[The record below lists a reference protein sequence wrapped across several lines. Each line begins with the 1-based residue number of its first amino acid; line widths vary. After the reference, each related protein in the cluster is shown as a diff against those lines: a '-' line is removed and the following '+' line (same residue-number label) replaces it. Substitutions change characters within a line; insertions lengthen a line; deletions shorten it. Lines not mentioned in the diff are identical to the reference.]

1 MLLKEIKKE
10 LLDNPEKLKELLEY
24 FNFYNIHLHKSYISF
39 GRAQDTSKKSIV
51 IRLIKNDYLYIVDYA
66 RNINKDIFTYISE
79 QRLVDFKDIIVSVR
93 RILNIDDFSLLNESH
108 GIFGGFYEKIRKRN
122 EYTIRTYDESIL
134 DKYIPL
140 ANRRFIKDNIS
151 ITTQQFFSIRY
162 DVESQG
168 IVIPI
173 YNQIGEL
180 IGAKVRCNYEIQDG
194 EMKYYYLIPCQMSQ
208 TLYGY
213 SQNYNYL
220 VNNVIYIFESEKAVM
235 QCFSYGV
242 RNCVALGSGSISHK
256 QVRMLLELNP
266 KKIIFM
272 HDVGYDV
279 ENILRNIN
287 IVKNYSRFSEVEL
300 GYWDYFDR
308 LYDDKVSASDLG
320 KKELLRIIDT
330 EIKMI
335 GDDEDEEEL

>member
-1 MLLKEIKKE
+1 MLKEIKKE
-10 LLDNPEKLKELLEY
+10 LLDNPEKLEELLEY
-24 FNFYNIHLHKSYISF
+24 FNFYNIHIHQSYISF
-39 GRAQDTSKKSIV
+39 GRAIDSSKKSIA
-51 IRLIKNDYLYIVDYA
+51 IRLEKNDYLYVSDYA
-66 RNINKDIFTYISE
+66 RNINQDLFTYISE
-79 QRLVDFKDIIVSVR
+79 QRLVDFKDIISIVR
-93 RILNIDDFSLLNESH
+93 KILKIDDFSIFREPQ
-108 GIFGGFYEKIRKRN
+108 GIFGGFYEKIRKKN
-122 EYTIRTYDESIL
+122 EYTCRTYDESIL
-134 DKYIPL
+134 NKYVAL
-140 ANRRFIKDNIS
+140 ANMRFIRDNIT
-151 ITTQQFFSIRY
+151 IDAQQFFNIRY

-180 IGAKVRCNYEIQDG
+180 MGVKVRCNYEVQDG

-235 QCFSYGV
+235 QCFSYGI
-242 RNCVALGSGSISHK
+242 RNCVALGSGSISRK

-272 HDVGYDV
+272 HDVGYDL

-287 IVKNYSRFSEVEL
+287 MVKNYSRFSEVEL
-300 GYWDYFDR
+300 GYWDFFDR
-308 LYDDKVSASDLG
+308 LYDNKVSASDLG
-320 KKELLRIIDT
+320 KKELLRIMDT

>member
-1 MLLKEIKKE
+1 MLKEIKKE
-10 LLDNPEKLKELLEY
+10 LLDNPEKLEELLEY
-24 FNFYNIHLHKSYISF
+24 FNFYNIHIHQSYISF

-51 IRLIKNDYLYIVDYA
+51 IRLEKNDYLYVTDYA
-66 RNINKDIFTYISE
+66 RNISKDLFSYISE
-79 QRLVDFKDIIVSVR
+79 QRLVDFKDIIGVVR
-93 RILNIDDFSLLNESH
+93 NILGVDDFGLFNESR

-122 EYTIRTYDESIL
+122 EYSVRTYDESIL

-140 ANRRFIKDNIS
+140 ANKRFVNDNIS
-151 ITTQQFFSIRY
+151 IAAQQFFGIRY

-173 YNQIGEL
+173 HNQIGEL
-180 IGAKVRCNYEIQDG
+180 IGAKVRCNYEVQDG
-194 EMKYYYLIPCQMSQ
+194 EMKYYYLIPCQASQ

-220 VNNVIYIFESEKAVM
+220 TNNIIYIYEAEKSVM
-235 QCFSYGV
+235 QCFSYGI
-242 RNCVALGSGSISHK
+242 RNCVALGSGSISRK

-272 HDVGYDV
+272 HDVGYDL

-287 IVKNYSRFSEVEL
+287 MVKNYSRFSEVEL
-300 GYWDYFDR
+300 GYWDFFDR
-308 LYDDKVSASDLG
+308 LYDNKVSASDLG
-320 KKELLRIIDT
+320 KKELLRIMDT

>member
-1 MLLKEIKKE
+1 MLKEIKKE

-24 FNFYNIHLHKSYISF
+24 FNFYNVHIHQSYISF

-51 IRLIKNDYLYIVDYA
+51 VRLEKNDYLYVTDYA
-66 RNINKDIFTYISE
+66 RNISKDLFSYISE
-79 QRLVDFKDIIVSVR
+79 QRLVDFKDIIGVVR
-93 RILNIDDFSLLNESH
+93 NILGVDDFGLFNESR
-108 GIFGGFYEKIRKRN
+108 GIFGGFYEKIRKRS
-122 EYTIRTYDESIL
+122 EYSVRTYDESVL
-134 DKYIPL
+134 NKYIPL
-140 ANRRFIKDNIS
+140 ANKRFIDDNIS
-151 ITTQQFFSIRY
+151 IAAQQFFGIRY

-173 YNQIGEL
+173 HNQIGEL
-180 IGAKVRCNYEIQDG
+180 IGVKVRCNYEVQDG
-194 EMKYYYLIPCQMSQ
+194 EMKYYYLIPCQASQ

-220 VNNVIYIFESEKAVM
+220 TNNIIYIYEAEKSIM
-235 QCFSYGV
+235 QCFSYGI
-242 RNCVALGSGSISHK
+242 RNCAALGSGSISRK

-272 HDVGYDV
+272 HDVGYDL

-287 IVKNYSRFSEVEL
+287 MVKNYSRFSEVEL
-300 GYWDYFDR
+300 GYWDFFDR
-308 LYDDKVSASDLG
+308 LYDNKVSASDLG
-320 KKELLRIIDT
+320 KKELLRIMDT

>member
-1 MLLKEIKKE
+1 MLKEIKKE

-24 FNFYNIHLHKSYISF
+24 FNFYNVHIHQSYISF

-51 IRLIKNDYLYIVDYA
+51 IRLEKNDYLYVTDYA
-66 RNINKDIFTYISE
+66 RNISKDLFSYISE
-79 QRLVDFKDIIVSVR
+79 QRLVDFKDIIGVVR
-93 RILNIDDFSLLNESH
+93 NILGVDDFSLFNESR
-108 GIFGGFYEKIRKRN
+108 GIFGGFYEKIRKRS
-122 EYTIRTYDESIL
+122 EYSVRTYDESVL

-140 ANRRFIKDNIS
+140 ANKRFVDDNIS
-151 ITTQQFFSIRY
+151 IAAQQFFGIRY

-173 YNQIGEL
+173 HNQIGEL
-180 IGAKVRCNYEIQDG
+180 IGAKVRCNYEVQDG
-194 EMKYYYLIPCQMSQ
+194 EMKYYYLIPCQASQ

-220 VNNVIYIFESEKAVM
+220 TNNIIYIYEAEKSIM
-235 QCFSYGV
+235 QCFSYGI
-242 RNCVALGSGSISHK
+242 RNCVALGSGSISRK

-272 HDVGYDV
+272 HDVGYDL

-287 IVKNYSRFSEVEL
+287 MVKNYSRFSEVEL
-300 GYWDYFDR
+300 GYWDFFDR
-308 LYDDKVSASDLG
+308 PYDNKVSASDLG
-320 KKELLRIIDT
+320 KKELLRIMDT

>member
-1 MLLKEIKKE
+1 MLKEIKKE

-24 FNFYNIHLHKSYISF
+24 FNFYNVHIHQSYISF

-51 IRLIKNDYLYIVDYA
+51 VRLEKNDYLYVTDYA
-66 RNINKDIFTYISE
+66 RNISKDLFSYISE
-79 QRLVDFKDIIVSVR
+79 QRLVDFKDIIGVVR
-93 RILNIDDFSLLNESH
+93 NILGVDDFSLFNESR
-108 GIFGGFYEKIRKRN
+108 GIFGGFYEKIRKRS
-122 EYTIRTYDESIL
+122 EYSVRTYDESVL

-140 ANRRFIKDNIS
+140 ANKRFINDNIS
-151 ITTQQFFSIRY
+151 IAAQQFFGVRY

-173 YNQIGEL
+173 HNQIGEL
-180 IGAKVRCNYEIQDG
+180 IGAKVRCNYEVQDG
-194 EMKYYYLIPCQMSQ
+194 EMKYYYLIPCQASQ

-220 VNNVIYIFESEKAVM
+220 TNNIIYIYEAEKSIM
-235 QCFSYGV
+235 QCFSYGI
-242 RNCVALGSGSISHK
+242 RNCVALGSGSISRK

-272 HDVGYDV
+272 HDVGYDL

-287 IVKNYSRFSEVEL
+287 MVKNYSRFSEVKL
-300 GYWDYFDR
+300 GYWDFFDR
-308 LYDDKVSASDLG
+308 LYDNKVSASDLG
-320 KKELLRIIDT
+320 KKELLRIMDT

>member
-1 MLLKEIKKE
+1 MLKEIKKE

-24 FNFYNIHLHKSYISF
+24 FNFYNVHIHQSYISF

-51 IRLIKNDYLYIVDYA
+51 VRLEKNDYLYVTDYA
-66 RNINKDIFTYISE
+66 RNISKDLFSYISE
-79 QRLVDFKDIIVSVR
+79 QRLVDFKDIISVVR
-93 RILNIDDFSLLNESH
+93 NILGVDDFSLFNESR
-108 GIFGGFYEKIRKRN
+108 GIFGGFYEKIRKRS
-122 EYTIRTYDESIL
+122 EYSVRTYDESVL

-140 ANRRFIKDNIS
+140 ANKRFIDDNIS
-151 ITTQQFFSIRY
+151 IAAQQFFGIRY

-173 YNQIGEL
+173 HNQIGEL
-180 IGAKVRCNYEIQDG
+180 IGAKIRCNYEVQDG
-194 EMKYYYLIPCQMSQ
+194 EMKYYYLIPCQASQ

-220 VNNVIYIFESEKAVM
+220 TNNIIYIYEAEKSVM
-235 QCFSYGV
+235 QCFSYGI
-242 RNCVALGSGSISHK
+242 RNCVALGSGSISRK

-272 HDVGYDV
+272 HDVGYDL

-287 IVKNYSRFSEVEL
+287 MVKNYSRFSEVEL
-300 GYWDYFDR
+300 GYWDFFDR
-308 LYDDKVSASDLG
+308 LYDNKVSASDLG
-320 KKELLRIIDT
+320 KKELLRIMDT

>member
-1 MLLKEIKKE
+1 MLKEIKKE

-24 FNFYNIHLHKSYISF
+24 FNFYNVHIHQSYISF

-51 IRLIKNDYLYIVDYA
+51 VRLEKNDYLYVTDYA
-66 RNINKDIFTYISE
+66 RNISKDLFSYISE
-79 QRLVDFKDIIVSVR
+79 QRLVDFKDIIGVVR
-93 RILNIDDFSLLNESH
+93 NILGVDDFSLFNESR
-108 GIFGGFYEKIRKRN
+108 GIFGGFYEKIRKRS
-122 EYTIRTYDESIL
+122 EYSVRTYDESIL

-140 ANRRFIKDNIS
+140 ANKRFIDDNIS
-151 ITTQQFFSIRY
+151 IAAQQFFGVRY

-173 YNQIGEL
+173 HNQIGEL
-180 IGAKVRCNYEIQDG
+180 IGAKVRCNYEVQDG
-194 EMKYYYLIPCQMSQ
+194 EMKYYYLIPCQASQ

-220 VNNVIYIFESEKAVM
+220 TNNIIYIYEAEKSIM
-235 QCFSYGV
+235 QCFSYGI
-242 RNCVALGSGSISHK
+242 RNCVALGSGSISRK

-272 HDVGYDV
+272 HDVGYDL

-287 IVKNYSRFSEVEL
+287 MVKNYSRFSEVEL
-300 GYWDYFDR
+300 GYWDFFDR
-308 LYDDKVSASDLG
+308 LYDNKVSASDLG
-320 KKELLRIIDT
+320 KKELLRIMDT

-335 GDDEDEEEL
+335 GDDEYEEEL

>member
-1 MLLKEIKKE
+1 MLKEIKKE
-10 LLDNPEKLKELLEY
+10 LLDNPEKLEELLEY
-24 FNFYNIHLHKSYISF
+24 FNFYNIHIHQSYISF
-39 GRAQDTSKKSIV
+39 GRAIDSSKKSIV
-51 IRLIKNDYLYIVDYA
+51 IRLEKNDYLYVSDYA
-66 RNINKDIFTYISE
+66 RNINQDLFTYISE
-79 QRLVDFKDIIVSVR
+79 QRLVDFKDIISIVR
-93 RILNIDDFSLLNESH
+93 KILKIDDFSIFREPQ
-108 GIFGGFYEKIRKRN
+108 GIFGGFYEKIRKKN
-122 EYTIRTYDESIL
+122 EYTCRTYDESIL
-134 DKYIPL
+134 NKYVAL
-140 ANRRFIKDNIS
+140 ANMRFIRDNIT
-151 ITTQQFFSIRY
+151 IDAQQFFNIRY

-173 YNQIGEL
+173 YNQVGEL
-180 IGAKVRCNYEIQDG
+180 MGVKVRCNYDVQDG

-220 VNNVIYIFESEKAVM
+220 VNNVIYIFESEKSVM
-235 QCFSYGV
+235 QCYSYGI
-242 RNCVALGSGSISHK
+242 RNCVALGSGSISRK
-256 QVRMLLELNP
+256 QVQMLLELNP

-272 HDVGYDV
+272 HDVGFDL

-287 IVKNYSRFSEVEL
+287 IVKSYSRFSEVEL

-320 KKELLRIIDT
+320 KKELLRIMDT

-335 GDDEDEEEL
+335 GDDKDEEEL

>member
-79 QRLVDFKDIIVSVR
+79 QRLVDFKDIIVAVR

>member
-1 MLLKEIKKE
+1 MLKEIKKE

-24 FNFYNIHLHKSYISF
+24 FNFYNVHIHQSYISF

-51 IRLIKNDYLYIVDYA
+51 IRLEKNDYLYVTDYA
-66 RNINKDIFTYISE
+66 RNISKDLSSYISE
-79 QRLVDFKDIIVSVR
+79 QRLVDFKDIIGVVR
-93 RILNIDDFSLLNESH
+93 NILGVDDFGLFNESR

-122 EYTIRTYDESIL
+122 EYSVRTYDESIL

-140 ANRRFIKDNIS
+140 ANKRFVNDNIS
-151 ITTQQFFSIRY
+151 IAAQQFFGIRY

-173 YNQIGEL
+173 HNQIGEL
-180 IGAKVRCNYEIQDG
+180 IGAKVRCNYEVQDG
-194 EMKYYYLIPCQMSQ
+194 EMKYYYLIPCQASQ

-220 VNNVIYIFESEKAVM
+220 TNNIIYIYEAEKSIM
-235 QCFSYGV
+235 QCFSYGI
-242 RNCVALGSGSISHK
+242 RNCVALGSGSISRK

-272 HDVGYDV
+272 HDVGYDL

-287 IVKNYSRFSEVEL
+287 MVKNYSRFSEVEL
-300 GYWDYFDR
+300 GYWDFFDR
-308 LYDDKVSASDLG
+308 LYDNKVSASDLG
-320 KKELLRIIDT
+320 KKELLRIMDT

>member
-1 MLLKEIKKE
+1 MLKEIKKE

-24 FNFYNIHLHKSYISF
+24 FNFYNVHIHQSYISF

-51 IRLIKNDYLYIVDYA
+51 IRLEKNDYLYVTDYA
-66 RNINKDIFTYISE
+66 RNISKDLFSYISE
-79 QRLVDFKDIIVSVR
+79 QRLVDFKDIIGVVR
-93 RILNIDDFSLLNESH
+93 NILGVDDFSLFNESR
-108 GIFGGFYEKIRKRN
+108 GIFGGFYEKIRKRS
-122 EYTIRTYDESIL
+122 EYSVRTYDESIL

-140 ANRRFIKDNIS
+140 ANKRFIDDNIS
-151 ITTQQFFSIRY
+151 IAAQQFFGIRY

-173 YNQIGEL
+173 HNQIGEL
-180 IGAKVRCNYEIQDG
+180 IGAKIRCNYEVQDG
-194 EMKYYYLIPCQMSQ
+194 EMKYYYLIPCQASQ

-220 VNNVIYIFESEKAVM
+220 TNNIIYIYEAEKSIM
-235 QCFSYGV
+235 QCFSYGI
-242 RNCVALGSGSISHK
+242 RNCVALGSGSISRK

-272 HDVGYDV
+272 HDVGYDL

-287 IVKNYSRFSEVEL
+287 MVKNYSRFSEVEL
-300 GYWDYFDR
+300 GYWDFFDR
-308 LYDDKVSASDLG
+308 LYDNKVSASDLG
-320 KKELLRIIDT
+320 KKELLRIMDT

>member
-1 MLLKEIKKE
+1 MLKEIKKE

-24 FNFYNIHLHKSYISF
+24 FNFYNVHIHQSYISF

-51 IRLIKNDYLYIVDYA
+51 IRLEKNDYLYVTDYA
-66 RNINKDIFTYISE
+66 RNISKDLFSYISE
-79 QRLVDFKDIIVSVR
+79 QRLVDFKDIIGVVR
-93 RILNIDDFSLLNESH
+93 NILGVDDFSLFNESR
-108 GIFGGFYEKIRKRN
+108 GIFGGFYEKIRKRS
-122 EYTIRTYDESIL
+122 ECSVRTYDESVL

-140 ANRRFIKDNIS
+140 ANKRFINDNIS
-151 ITTQQFFSIRY
+151 IAAQQFFGIRY

-173 YNQIGEL
+173 HNQIGEL
-180 IGAKVRCNYEIQDG
+180 IGAKVRCNYEVQDG
-194 EMKYYYLIPCQMSQ
+194 EMKYYYLIPCQASQ

-220 VNNVIYIFESEKAVM
+220 TNNIIYIYEAEKSVM
-235 QCFSYGV
+235 QCFSYGI
-242 RNCVALGSGSISHK
+242 RNCVALGSGSISRK

-272 HDVGYDV
+272 HDVGYDL

-300 GYWDYFDR
+300 GYWDFFDR
-308 LYDDKVSASDLG
+308 LYDNKVSASDLG
-320 KKELLRIIDT
+320 KKELLRIMDT

>member
-1 MLLKEIKKE
+1 MLKEIKKE

-24 FNFYNIHLHKSYISF
+24 FNFYNVHIHQSYISF

-51 IRLIKNDYLYIVDYA
+51 VRLEKNDYLYVTDYA
-66 RNINKDIFTYISE
+66 RNISKDLFSYISE
-79 QRLVDFKDIIVSVR
+79 QRLVDFKDIISVVR
-93 RILNIDDFSLLNESH
+93 NILGVDDFGLFNESR
-108 GIFGGFYEKIRKRN
+108 GIFGGFYEKIRKRS
-122 EYTIRTYDESIL
+122 EYSVRTYDESVL
-134 DKYIPL
+134 NKYIPL
-140 ANRRFIKDNIS
+140 ANKRFIDDNIS
-151 ITTQQFFSIRY
+151 IAAQQFFGIRY

-173 YNQIGEL
+173 HNQIGEL
-180 IGAKVRCNYEIQDG
+180 IGAKVRCNYEVQDG
-194 EMKYYYLIPCQMSQ
+194 EMKYYYLIPCQASQ

-220 VNNVIYIFESEKAVM
+220 TNNIIYIYEAEKSIM
-235 QCFSYGV
+235 QCFSYGI
-242 RNCVALGSGSISHK
+242 RNCVALGSGSISRK

-272 HDVGYDV
+272 HDVGYDL

-287 IVKNYSRFSEVEL
+287 MVKNYSRFSEVEL
-300 GYWDYFDR
+300 GYWDFFDR
-308 LYDDKVSASDLG
+308 LYDNKVSASDLG
-320 KKELLRIIDT
+320 KKELLRIMDT

>member
-1 MLLKEIKKE
+1 MLKEIKKE

-24 FNFYNIHLHKSYISF
+24 FNFYNVHIHQSYISF

-51 IRLIKNDYLYIVDYA
+51 VRLEKNDYLYVTDYA
-66 RNINKDIFTYISE
+66 RNISKDLFSYISE
-79 QRLVDFKDIIVSVR
+79 QRLVDFKDIIGVVR
-93 RILNIDDFSLLNESH
+93 NILGIDDFGLFNESR
-108 GIFGGFYEKIRKRN
+108 GIFGGFYEKIRKRS
-122 EYTIRTYDESIL
+122 EYSVRTYDESVL

-140 ANRRFIKDNIS
+140 ANKRFIDDNIS
-151 ITTQQFFSIRY
+151 IAAQQFFGIRY

-173 YNQIGEL
+173 HNQIGEL
-180 IGAKVRCNYEIQDG
+180 IGAKVRCNYEVQDG
-194 EMKYYYLIPCQMSQ
+194 EMKYYYLIPCQASQ

-220 VNNVIYIFESEKAVM
+220 TNNIIYIYEAEKSIM
-235 QCFSYGV
+235 QCFSYGI
-242 RNCVALGSGSISHK
+242 RNCVALGSGSISRK

-272 HDVGYDV
+272 HDVGYDL

-287 IVKNYSRFSEVEL
+287 MVKNYSRFSEVEL
-300 GYWDYFDR
+300 GYWDFFDR
-308 LYDDKVSASDLG
+308 LYDNKVSASDLG
-320 KKELLRIIDT
+320 KKELLRIMDT

>member
-1 MLLKEIKKE
+1 MLKEIKKE
-10 LLDNPEKLKELLEY
+10 LLDNPEKLKDLLEH
-24 FNFYNIHLHKSYISF
+24 FNFYNVHIHQSYISF

-51 IRLIKNDYLYIVDYA
+51 IRLEKNDYLYVTDYA
-66 RNINKDIFTYISE
+66 RNISKDLFTYISE
-79 QRLVDFKDIIVSVR
+79 QRLVDFKDIITVVR
-93 RILNIDDFSLLNESH
+93 SILGIDDFSLFNESR

-122 EYTIRTYDESIL
+122 EYSLRTYDESVL

-140 ANRRFIKDNIS
+140 ANKRFIKDNIS
-151 ITTQQFFSIRY
+151 IIAQQFFGIRY

-173 YNQIGEL
+173 HNQIGEL
-180 IGAKVRCNYEIQDG
+180 IGAKVRCNYEVQDG

-235 QCFSYGV
+235 QCFSYGI
-242 RNCVALGSGSISHK
+242 RNCVALGSGSISRK

-272 HDVGYDV
+272 HDVGYDL

-287 IVKNYSRFSEVEL
+287 MVKNYSRFSEVEL
-300 GYWDYFDR
+300 GYWDFFDR
-308 LYDDKVSASDLG
+308 LYDNKVSASDLG
-320 KKELLRIIDT
+320 KKELLRIMDT

>member
-1 MLLKEIKKE
+1 MLKEIKKE

-24 FNFYNIHLHKSYISF
+24 FNFYNVHIHQSYISF

-51 IRLIKNDYLYIVDYA
+51 VRLEKNDYLYVTDYA
-66 RNINKDIFTYISE
+66 RNISKDLFSYISE
-79 QRLVDFKDIIVSVR
+79 QRLVDFKDIIGVVR
-93 RILNIDDFSLLNESH
+93 NILGVDDFGLFNESR
-108 GIFGGFYEKIRKRN
+108 GIFGGFYEKIRKRS
-122 EYTIRTYDESIL
+122 EYSVRTYDESVL

-140 ANRRFIKDNIS
+140 ANKRFIDDNIS
-151 ITTQQFFSIRY
+151 IAAQQFFGIRY

-173 YNQIGEL
+173 HNQIGEL
-180 IGAKVRCNYEIQDG
+180 IGAKVRCNYEVQDG
-194 EMKYYYLIPCQMSQ
+194 EMKYYYLIPCQASQ

-213 SQNYNYL
+213 SQNYKYL
-220 VNNVIYIFESEKAVM
+220 TNNIIYIYEAEKSIM
-235 QCFSYGV
+235 QCFSYGI
-242 RNCVALGSGSISHK
+242 RNCVALGSGSISRK

-272 HDVGYDV
+272 HDVGYDL

-287 IVKNYSRFSEVEL
+287 MVKNYSRFSEVEL
-300 GYWDYFDR
+300 GYWDFFDR
-308 LYDDKVSASDLG
+308 LYDNKVSASDLG
-320 KKELLRIIDT
+320 KKELLRIMDT

>member
-1 MLLKEIKKE
+1 MLKEIKKE
-10 LLDNPEKLKELLEY
+10 LLGNPEKLKELLEC
-24 FNFYNIHLHKSYISF
+24 FNFYNVHIHQSYISF

-51 IRLIKNDYLYIVDYA
+51 VRLEKNDYLYVTDYA
-66 RNINKDIFTYISE
+66 RNISKDLFSYISE
-79 QRLVDFKDIIVSVR
+79 QRLVDFKDIIGVVR
-93 RILNIDDFSLLNESH
+93 NILGVDDFGLFNESR
-108 GIFGGFYEKIRKRN
+108 GIFGGFYEKIRKRS
-122 EYTIRTYDESIL
+122 EYSVRTYDESIL

-140 ANRRFIKDNIS
+140 ANKRFVDDNIS
-151 ITTQQFFSIRY
+151 IAAQQFFGIRY

-173 YNQIGEL
+173 HNQIGEL
-180 IGAKVRCNYEIQDG
+180 IGAKVRCNYEVQDG
-194 EMKYYYLIPCQMSQ
+194 EMKYYYLIPCQASQ

-220 VNNVIYIFESEKAVM
+220 TNNIIYIYEAEKSIM
-235 QCFSYGV
+235 QCFSYGI
-242 RNCVALGSGSISHK
+242 RNCVALGSGSISRK

-272 HDVGYDV
+272 HDVGYHL

-287 IVKNYSRFSEVEL
+287 MVKNYSRFSEVEL
-300 GYWDYFDR
+300 GYWDFFDR
-308 LYDDKVSASDLG
+308 LYDNKVSASDLG
-320 KKELLRIIDT
+320 KKELLRIMDT

>member
-1 MLLKEIKKE
+1 M
-10 LLDNPEKLKELLEY
+10 LDNPEKLEELLEY
-24 FNFYNIHLHKSYISF
+24 FNFYNIHIHQSYISF
-39 GRAQDTSKKSIV
+39 GRAIDSSKKSIV
-51 IRLIKNDYLYIVDYA
+51 IRLEKNDYLYVSDYA
-66 RNINKDIFTYISE
+66 RNINQDLFTYISE
-79 QRLVDFKDIIVSVR
+79 QRLVDFKDIISIVR
-93 RILNIDDFSLLNESH
+93 KILKIDDFSIFREPQ
-108 GIFGGFYEKIRKRN
+108 GIFGGFYEKIRKKN
-122 EYTIRTYDESIL
+122 EYTCRTYDESIL
-134 DKYIPL
+134 NKYVAL
-140 ANRRFIKDNIS
+140 ANMRFIRDNIT
-151 ITTQQFFSIRY
+151 IDAQQFFNIRY

-173 YNQIGEL
+173 YNQVGEL
-180 IGAKVRCNYEIQDG
+180 MGVKVRCNYDVQDG

-220 VNNVIYIFESEKAVM
+220 VNNVIYIFESEKSVM
-235 QCFSYGV
+235 QCYSYGI
-242 RNCVALGSGSISHK
+242 RNCVALGSGSISRK
-256 QVRMLLELNP
+256 QVQMLFELNP

-272 HDVGYDV
+272 HDVGFDL

-287 IVKNYSRFSEVEL
+287 IVKSYSRFSEVEL

-320 KKELLRIIDT
+320 KKELLRIMDT

-335 GDDEDEEEL
+335 GDDKDEEEL

>member
-1 MLLKEIKKE
+1 MLKEIKKE

-24 FNFYNIHLHKSYISF
+24 FNFYNVHIHQSYISF

-51 IRLIKNDYLYIVDYA
+51 IRLEKNDYLYVTDYA
-66 RNINKDIFTYISE
+66 RNISKDLFSYISE
-79 QRLVDFKDIIVSVR
+79 QRLVDFKDIIGVVR
-93 RILNIDDFSLLNESH
+93 NILGVDDFGLFNESR
-108 GIFGGFYEKIRKRN
+108 GIFGGFYEKIRKRS
-122 EYTIRTYDESIL
+122 EYSVRTYDESIL

-140 ANRRFIKDNIS
+140 ANKRFVDDNIS
-151 ITTQQFFSIRY
+151 IAAQQFFGVRY

-180 IGAKVRCNYEIQDG
+180 IGAKVRCNYEVQDG
-194 EMKYYYLIPCQMSQ
+194 EMKYYYLIPCQASQ

-220 VNNVIYIFESEKAVM
+220 TNNIIYIYEAEKSIM
-235 QCFSYGV
+235 QCFSYGI
-242 RNCVALGSGSISHK
+242 RNCVALGSGSISRK

-272 HDVGYDV
+272 HDVGYDL

-287 IVKNYSRFSEVEL
+287 MVKNYSRFSEVEL
-300 GYWDYFDR
+300 GYWDFFDR
-308 LYDDKVSASDLG
+308 LYDNKVSASDLG
-320 KKELLRIIDT
+320 KKDLLRIMDT

>member
-1 MLLKEIKKE
+1 MLKEIKKE
-10 LLDNPEKLKELLEY
+10 LLDNPEKLKELLEH
-24 FNFYNIHLHKSYISF
+24 FNFYNVHIHQSYISF

-51 IRLIKNDYLYIVDYA
+51 VRLEKNDYLYVTDYA
-66 RNINKDIFTYISE
+66 RNISKDLFSYISE
-79 QRLVDFKDIIVSVR
+79 QRLVDFKDIISVVR
-93 RILNIDDFSLLNESH
+93 NILGVDDFGLFNESR
-108 GIFGGFYEKIRKRN
+108 GIFGGFYEKIRKRS
-122 EYTIRTYDESIL
+122 EYSVRTYDESIL

-140 ANRRFIKDNIS
+140 ANKRFVNDKIS
-151 ITTQQFFSIRY
+151 IAAQQFFGIRY

-173 YNQIGEL
+173 HNQIGEL
-180 IGAKVRCNYEIQDG
+180 IGAKVRCNYEVQDG
-194 EMKYYYLIPCQMSQ
+194 EMKYYYLIPCQASQ

-220 VNNVIYIFESEKAVM
+220 TNNIIYIYEAEKSVM
-235 QCFSYGV
+235 QCFSYGI
-242 RNCVALGSGSISHK
+242 RNCVALGSGSISRK

-272 HDVGYDV
+272 HDVGYDL
-279 ENILRNIN
+279 ENILRNVN
-287 IVKNYSRFSEVEL
+287 MVKNYSRFSEVEL
-300 GYWDYFDR
+300 GYWDFFDR
-308 LYDDKVSASDLG
+308 LYDNKVSASDLG
-320 KKELLRIIDT
+320 KKELLRIMDT

>member
-1 MLLKEIKKE
+1 MLKEIKKE
-10 LLDNPEKLKELLEY
+10 LLDNPEKLKELLEC
-24 FNFYNIHLHKSYISF
+24 FNFYNVRVHQSYISF

-51 IRLIKNDYLYIVDYA
+51 VRLEKNDYLYVTDYA
-66 RNINKDIFTYISE
+66 RNISKDLFSYISE
-79 QRLVDFKDIIVSVR
+79 QRLVDFKDIIGVVR
-93 RILNIDDFSLLNESH
+93 NILGVDDFSLFNESR
-108 GIFGGFYEKIRKRN
+108 GIFGGFYEKIRKRS
-122 EYTIRTYDESIL
+122 EYSVRTYDESIL

-140 ANRRFIKDNIS
+140 ANKRFINDNIS
-151 ITTQQFFSIRY
+151 IAAQQFFGVRY

-173 YNQIGEL
+173 HNQIGEL
-180 IGAKVRCNYEIQDG
+180 IGAKVRCNYEVQDG
-194 EMKYYYLIPCQMSQ
+194 EMKYYYLIPCQASQ

-220 VNNVIYIFESEKAVM
+220 TNNIIYIYEAEKSIM
-235 QCFSYGV
+235 QCFSYGI
-242 RNCVALGSGSISHK
+242 RNCVALGSGSISRK

-272 HDVGYDV
+272 HDVGYDL

-287 IVKNYSRFSEVEL
+287 MVKNYSRFSEVKL
-300 GYWDYFDR
+300 GYWDFFDR
-308 LYDDKVSASDLG
+308 LYDNKVSASDLG
-320 KKELLRIIDT
+320 KKELLRIMDT

>member
-1 MLLKEIKKE
+1 M
-10 LLDNPEKLKELLEY
+10 LDNPEKLKELLEY
-24 FNFYNIHLHKSYISF
+24 FNFYNVHIHQSYISF

-51 IRLIKNDYLYIVDYA
+51 IRLEKNDYLYVTDYA
-66 RNINKDIFTYISE
+66 RNISKDLFSYISE
-79 QRLVDFKDIIVSVR
+79 QRLIDFKDVIGAVR
-93 RILNIDDFSLLNESH
+93 NILGVDDFGLFNESR
-108 GIFGGFYEKIRKRN
+108 GIFGGFYEKIRKRS
-122 EYTIRTYDESIL
+122 EYSVRTYDESVL

-140 ANRRFIKDNIS
+140 ANKRFINDNIS
-151 ITTQQFFSIRY
+151 IAAQQFFGIRY

-173 YNQIGEL
+173 HNQIGEL
-180 IGAKVRCNYEIQDG
+180 IGAKVRCNYEVQDG
-194 EMKYYYLIPCQMSQ
+194 EMKYYYLIPCQASQ

-213 SQNYNYL
+213 SQNYSYL
-220 VNNVIYIFESEKAVM
+220 TNNIIYIYEAEKSIM
-235 QCFSYGV
+235 QCFSYGI
-242 RNCVALGSGSISHK
+242 RNCVALGSGSISRK

-272 HDVGYDV
+272 HDVGYDL

-287 IVKNYSRFSEVEL
+287 MVKNYSRFSEVEL
-300 GYWDYFDR
+300 GYWDFFDR
-308 LYDDKVSASDLG
+308 LYDNKVSASDLG
-320 KKELLRIIDT
+320 KKELLRIMDT

>member
-1 MLLKEIKKE
+1 MLKEIKKE
-10 LLDNPEKLKELLEY
+10 LLDNPEKLEELLEY
-24 FNFYNIHLHKSYISF
+24 FNFYNIHIHQSYISF
-39 GRAQDTSKKSIV
+39 GRAIDSSKKSIA
-51 IRLIKNDYLYIVDYA
+51 IRLEKNDYLYVSDYA
-66 RNINKDIFTYISE
+66 RNINQDLFTYISE
-79 QRLVDFKDIIVSVR
+79 QRLVDFKDIISIVR
-93 RILNIDDFSLLNESH
+93 KILKIDDFSIFREPQ
-108 GIFGGFYEKIRKRN
+108 GIFGGFYEKIRKKN
-122 EYTIRTYDESIL
+122 EYTCRTYDESIL
-134 DKYIPL
+134 NKYVAL
-140 ANRRFIKDNIS
+140 ANMRFIRDNIT
-151 ITTQQFFSIRY
+151 IDAQQFFNIRY

-173 YNQIGEL
+173 YNQVGEL
-180 IGAKVRCNYEIQDG
+180 MGVKVRCNYDVQDG

-220 VNNVIYIFESEKAVM
+220 VNNVIYIFESEKSVM
-235 QCFSYGV
+235 QCYSYGI
-242 RNCVALGSGSISHK
+242 RNCVALGSCSISRK
-256 QVRMLLELNP
+256 QVQMLLELNP

-272 HDVGYDV
+272 HDVGFDL

-287 IVKNYSRFSEVEL
+287 IVKSYSRFSEVEL

-320 KKELLRIIDT
+320 KKELLRIMDT

-335 GDDEDEEEL
+335 GDDKDEEEL

>member
-1 MLLKEIKKE
+1 MLKEIKKE

-24 FNFYNIHLHKSYISF
+24 FNFYNVHIHQSYISF

-51 IRLIKNDYLYIVDYA
+51 VRLEKNDYLYVTDYA
-66 RNINKDIFTYISE
+66 RNISKDLFSYISE
-79 QRLVDFKDIIVSVR
+79 QRLVDFKDIIGAVR
-93 RILNIDDFSLLNESH
+93 NILGVDDFSLFNESR
-108 GIFGGFYEKIRKRN
+108 GIFGGFYEKIRKRS
-122 EYTIRTYDESIL
+122 EYSVRTYDESIL
-134 DKYIPL
+134 DKYILL
-140 ANRRFIKDNIS
+140 ANKRFVNDNIS
-151 ITTQQFFSIRY
+151 IAAQQFFGIRY

-173 YNQIGEL
+173 HNQIGEL
-180 IGAKVRCNYEIQDG
+180 IGAKVRCNYEVQDG
-194 EMKYYYLIPCQMSQ
+194 EMKYYYLIPCQASQ

-220 VNNVIYIFESEKAVM
+220 TNNIIYIYEAEKSIM
-235 QCFSYGV
+235 QCFSYGI
-242 RNCVALGSGSISHK
+242 RNCVALGSGSISRK

-272 HDVGYDV
+272 HDVGYDL

-287 IVKNYSRFSEVEL
+287 MVKNYSRFSEVEL
-300 GYWDYFDR
+300 GYWDFFDR
-308 LYDDKVSASDLG
+308 LYDNKVSASDLG
-320 KKELLRIIDT
+320 KKELLRIMDT

>member
-1 MLLKEIKKE
+1 MLKEIKKE

-24 FNFYNIHLHKSYISF
+24 FNFYNVHIHQSYISF

-51 IRLIKNDYLYIVDYA
+51 IRLEKNDYLYVTDYA
-66 RNINKDIFTYISE
+66 RNISKDLFSYISE
-79 QRLVDFKDIIVSVR
+79 QRLVDFKDIIGVVR
-93 RILNIDDFSLLNESH
+93 NILGVDDFSLFNESR
-108 GIFGGFYEKIRKRN
+108 GIFGGFYEKIRKRS
-122 EYTIRTYDESIL
+122 EYSVRTYDESIL

-140 ANRRFIKDNIS
+140 ANKRFVDDNIS
-151 ITTQQFFSIRY
+151 IAAQQFFGIRY

-173 YNQIGEL
+173 HNQIGEL
-180 IGAKVRCNYEIQDG
+180 IGAKIRCNYEVQDG
-194 EMKYYYLIPCQMSQ
+194 EMKYYYLIPCQASQ

-220 VNNVIYIFESEKAVM
+220 TNNIVYIYEAEKSIM
-235 QCFSYGV
+235 QCFSYGI
-242 RNCVALGSGSISHK
+242 RNCVALGSGSISRK

-272 HDVGYDV
+272 HDVGYDL

-287 IVKNYSRFSEVEL
+287 MVKNYSRFSEVEL
-300 GYWDYFDR
+300 GYWDFFDR
-308 LYDDKVSASDLG
+308 LYDNKVSASDLG
-320 KKELLRIIDT
+320 KKELLRIMDT

>member
-1 MLLKEIKKE
+1 MLKEIKKE

-24 FNFYNIHLHKSYISF
+24 FNFYNVHIHQSYISF

-51 IRLIKNDYLYIVDYA
+51 VRLEKNDYLYVTDYA
-66 RNINKDIFTYISE
+66 RNISKDLFSYISE
-79 QRLVDFKDIIVSVR
+79 QRLVDFKDIIGVVR
-93 RILNIDDFSLLNESH
+93 NILGVDDFSLFNESR
-108 GIFGGFYEKIRKRN
+108 GIFGGFYEKIRKRS
-122 EYTIRTYDESIL
+122 EYSVRTYDESVL

-140 ANRRFIKDNIS
+140 ANKRFINDKIS
-151 ITTQQFFSIRY
+151 IAAQQFFGIRY

-173 YNQIGEL
+173 HNQIGEL
-180 IGAKVRCNYEIQDG
+180 IGAKVRCNYEVQDG
-194 EMKYYYLIPCQMSQ
+194 EMKYYYLIPCQASQ

-220 VNNVIYIFESEKAVM
+220 TNNIIYIYEAEKSIM
-235 QCFSYGV
+235 QCFSYGI
-242 RNCVALGSGSISHK
+242 RNCVALGSGSISRK

-272 HDVGYDV
+272 HDVGYDL

-287 IVKNYSRFSEVEL
+287 MVKNYSRFSEVEL
-300 GYWDYFDR
+300 GYWDFFDR
-308 LYDDKVSASDLG
+308 LYDNKVSASDLG
-320 KKELLRIIDT
+320 KKELLRIMDT

>member
-1 MLLKEIKKE
+1 MLKEIKKE

-24 FNFYNIHLHKSYISF
+24 FNFYNVHIHQSYISF

-51 IRLIKNDYLYIVDYA
+51 VRLEKNDYLYVTDYA
-66 RNINKDIFTYISE
+66 RNISKDLFSYISE
-79 QRLVDFKDIIVSVR
+79 QRLVDFKDIIGVVR
-93 RILNIDDFSLLNESH
+93 NILGVDDFSLFNESR
-108 GIFGGFYEKIRKRN
+108 GIFGGFYEKIRKRS
-122 EYTIRTYDESIL
+122 EYSVRTYDESIL

-140 ANRRFIKDNIS
+140 ANKRFINDNIS
-151 ITTQQFFSIRY
+151 IAAQQFFGVRY

-173 YNQIGEL
+173 HNQIGEL
-180 IGAKVRCNYEIQDG
+180 IGAKVRCNYEVQDG
-194 EMKYYYLIPCQMSQ
+194 EMKYYYLIPCQASQ

-220 VNNVIYIFESEKAVM
+220 TNNIIYIYEAEKSIM
-235 QCFSYGV
+235 QCFSYGI
-242 RNCVALGSGSISHK
+242 RNCVALGSGSISRK

-272 HDVGYDV
+272 HDVGYDL

-287 IVKNYSRFSEVEL
+287 MVKNYSRFSEVEL
-300 GYWDYFDR
+300 GYWDFFDR
-308 LYDDKVSASDLG
+308 LYDNKVSASDLG
-320 KKELLRIIDT
+320 KKELLRIMDT

>member
-1 MLLKEIKKE
+1 M
-10 LLDNPEKLKELLEY
+10 
-24 FNFYNIHLHKSYISF
+24 
-39 GRAQDTSKKSIV
+39 
-51 IRLIKNDYLYIVDYA
+51 
-66 RNINKDIFTYISE
+66 
-79 QRLVDFKDIIVSVR
+79 
-93 RILNIDDFSLLNESH
+93 
-108 GIFGGFYEKIRKRN
+108 
-122 EYTIRTYDESIL
+122 
-134 DKYIPL
+134 
-140 ANRRFIKDNIS
+140 RFIRDNIT
-151 ITTQQFFSIRY
+151 IDAQQFFNIRY

-173 YNQIGEL
+173 YNQVGEL
-180 IGAKVRCNYEIQDG
+180 MGVKVRCNYDVGDG

-220 VNNVIYIFESEKAVM
+220 VNNVIYIFESEKSVM
-235 QCFSYGV
+235 QCYSYGI
-242 RNCVALGSGSISHK
+242 RNCVALGSGSISRK
-256 QVRMLLELNP
+256 QVQMLLELNP

-272 HDVGYDV
+272 HDVGFDL

-287 IVKNYSRFSEVEL
+287 IVKSYSRFSEVEL

-320 KKELLRIIDT
+320 KKELLRIMDT

-335 GDDEDEEEL
+335 GDDKDEEEL

>member
-1 MLLKEIKKE
+1 MLTEIKKE

-24 FNFYNIHLHKSYISF
+24 FNFYNVHIHQSYISF

-51 IRLIKNDYLYIVDYA
+51 VRLEKNDYLYVTDYA
-66 RNINKDIFTYISE
+66 RNISKDLFSYISE
-79 QRLVDFKDIIVSVR
+79 QRLVDFKDIIGVVR
-93 RILNIDDFSLLNESH
+93 NILGVDNFSLFNESH
-108 GIFGGFYEKIRKRN
+108 GIFGGFYEKIRKRS
-122 EYTIRTYDESIL
+122 EYSVRTYDESVL

-140 ANRRFIKDNIS
+140 ANKRFVNDNIS
-151 ITTQQFFSIRY
+151 IAAQQFFGIRY

-173 YNQIGEL
+173 HNQIGEL
-180 IGAKVRCNYEIQDG
+180 IGAKVRCNYEVQDG
-194 EMKYYYLIPCQMSQ
+194 EMKYYYLIPCQASQ

-220 VNNVIYIFESEKAVM
+220 TNNIIYIYEAEKSIM
-235 QCFSYGV
+235 QCFSYGI
-242 RNCVALGSGSISHK
+242 RNCVALGSGSISRK

-272 HDVGYDV
+272 HDVGYDL

-287 IVKNYSRFSEVEL
+287 MVKNYSRFSEVEL
-300 GYWDYFDR
+300 GYWDFFDR
-308 LYDDKVSASDLG
+308 LYDNKVSASDLG
-320 KKELLRIIDT
+320 KKELLRIMDT

-335 GDDEDEEEL
+335 GDDKDEEEL